1 MNMNKIGLLNVNECP
16 PEIVYPYTSVNLCVT
31 IGVQLSF
38 SRLALQV
45 LPTLVLE
52 TSSGK

>member
-38 SRLALQV
+38 FAVSF
-45 LPTLVLE
+45 
-52 TSSGK
+52 TSFANIGIGNK